1 MLLTMTAV
9 FKATLATVK
18 RLEAIGAEIQAA
30 ETVTVLKAAAGN
42 ALKTQRKEL
51 QSLAMLAEQCQSHM
65 NSVEIM
71 ANRVGKLIDLVCHTQ
86 NCT

>member
-9 FKATLATVK
+9 FKATLATVN
-18 RLEAIGAEIQAA
+18 RLKAIGVEIQAA
-30 ETVTVLKAAAGN
+30 ETVIVPKAATGN

-71 ANRVGKLIDLVCHTQ
+71 ANRVSKLIDLVWHTQ